1 VTPRRERFV
10 AGLVRWV
17 GLEACGQGS
26 TSLAGVF
33 FCFNKILHGSVEKLH
48 GTVNVRVGW
57 FGASVGWFGRVI
69 FDFGRC
75 RSRFLCLLLFFS
87 RLLRWRSRHFNSG
100 AHEYN
105 AWSPAYSI

>member
-1 VTPRRERFV
+1 LRAGFDSLGRR
-10 AGLVRWV
+10 
-17 GLEACGQGS
+17 
-26 TSLAGVF
+26 F

-75 RSRFLCLLLFFS
+75 RSRFLCLLLFF
-87 RLLRWRSRHFNSG
+87 RVCFVG
-100 AHEYN
+100 AHGI
-105 AWSPAYSI
+105 SILARTSTTLGVLLILFKTLRRLESDACIYYLHA